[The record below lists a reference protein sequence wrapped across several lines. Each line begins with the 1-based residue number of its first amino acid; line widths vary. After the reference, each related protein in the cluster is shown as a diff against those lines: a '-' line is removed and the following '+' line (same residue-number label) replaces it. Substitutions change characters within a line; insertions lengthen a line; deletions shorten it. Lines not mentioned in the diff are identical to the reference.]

1 MWDDWFILFGFNKSI
16 DNATEIKKSI
26 TYVSYFWC
34 TVPRVKVRVR
44 SNPRKNR
51 SPSLLLSQSRHQYPS
66 TTSATNIDVADI
78 WDEVAIYLSFYNL

>member
-1 MWDDWFILFGFNKSI
+1 MRDDWFILFGFNKSI

-34 TVPRVKVRVR
+34 TVSRVKVRVR
-44 SNPRKNR
+44 SNPRKKR
-51 SPSLLLSQSRHQYPS
+51 SPRSQSRHQYPP
-66 TTSATNIDVADI
+66 TPSATNIDVADI